1 MHTSSISNIHLRFH
15 EILDF
20 GAFLQVL
27 HPFRIVSPASG
38 DVSIVSDVF
47 GPQFIH
53 KDEICRYPEDPNLD
67 RALSRLR

>member
-1 MHTSSISNIHLRFH
+1 MHASRISNIHLRFP

-47 GPQFIH
+47 GPQLIR
-53 KDEICRYPEDPNLD
+53 KDDICHYPEDPSLD
-67 RALSRLR
+67 RALSP